1 MRKNKKKQKWIY
13 FWIVMVPSVLAIM
26 LFYRVL
32 LDNERESYNQ
42 HIEWIASIHKNQIDQ
57 FIGETITGL
66 NILAC
71 SLEPMLDDLDS
82 VKMILKRTA
91 DQDPRY
97 GGIYILDHKGNVIT
111 GTNDL
116 LKQYNL
122 RNIDYFKEVLL
133 TKHTVVSNQQERIKD
148 NQHVIAVA
156 SPILSNNK
164 VKAVLV
170 AHIQVDYIRNI
181 MKQWTPDQAI
191 SFENSQGD
199 TIFTVNKPP
208 EKDKTEK
215 KIRYPLEQLPWNIV
229 LTTDNRYYLNV
240 IRSTIVFSVIPFV
253 FFHILF
259 LVFKYFMLKRQTRLE
274 RVQIEAQKLEL
285 IGTLA
290 AGIAHEIR
298 NPLTGIK
305 GLVQLLSEKYNDPN
319 DHFYFSVI
327 NKEIGR
333 INQIV
338 SEFLIL
344 GKPTVQKMTYTDI
357 RDVIYDVNPLIYSE
371 ANLYNVQYEYTLP
384 EDPMIL
390 RCTVDQMKQ
399 VILNLTKNALEAMQ
413 DGGILRLTVTK
424 ANGSCLITITDN
436 GAGIPQENL
445 EKLFTPFF
453 TSKENGTGLGLVV
466 CKRIIESFGGEISI
480 ESKLKI
486 GTKVRITL
494 PLQEKA
500 IDENKK

>member
-1 MRKNKKKQKWIY
+1 
-13 FWIVMVPSVLAIM
+13 
-26 LFYRVL
+26 
-32 LDNERESYNQ
+32 
-42 HIEWIASIHKNQIDQ
+42 
-57 FIGETITGL
+57 
-66 NILAC
+66 
-71 SLEPMLDDLDS
+71 
-82 VKMILKRTA
+82 
-91 DQDPRY
+91 
-97 GGIYILDHKGNVIT
+97 
-111 GTNDL
+111 
-116 LKQYNL
+116 
-122 RNIDYFKEVLL
+122 
-133 TKHTVVSNQQERIKD
+133 
-148 NQHVIAVA
+148 
-156 SPILSNNK
+156 
-164 VKAVLV
+164 
-170 AHIQVDYIRNI
+170 
-181 MKQWTPDQAI
+181 
-191 SFENSQGD
+191 
-199 TIFTVNKPP
+199 
-208 EKDKTEK
+208 
-215 KIRYPLEQLPWNIV
+215 
-229 LTTDNRYYLNV
+229 
-240 IRSTIVFSVIPFV
+240 
-253 FFHILF
+253 
-259 LVFKYFMLKRQTRLE
+259 MLKRQTRLE